1 MPEIHYYNPYIA
13 REIIDKLCGRIV
25 HRSAVDGVVEGSVF
39 SGAYML
45 SACFYSI
52 PDYAVQDLYWLEG
65 YYKKY
70 SNVEIF
76 KGAERCIR
84 DKTSWVH
91 AVEPCGLDEY
101 FSIVLKSAGINT
113 FQFLL
118 NCCVHLFS
126 RPGERIHPF
135 LKTGLNA
142 LVNRFERSGR
152 LYISYDNRFRPVTEE
167 FAFLYN
173 YPLLSILLLKMFEI
187 EGDLKY
193 LSTSLKAIDLIPFI
207 IDHIHDVDIS
217 MAVLSSVFLGENVLR
232 GFYDTKKFRL
242 SANR

>member
-1 MPEIHYYNPYIA
+1 MPEIYCYNPYIA

-25 HRSAVDGVVEGSVF
+25 YQSAIDGGVEGSVCP
-39 SGAYML
+39 GAYML

-52 PDYAVQDLYWLEG
+52 PDYAVQDLHWLEG

-70 SNVEIF
+70 NDVEIF
-76 KGAERCIR
+76 RGAERCIR

-91 AVEPCGLDEY
+91 SVEPCGLDEY
-101 FSIVLKSAGINT
+101 FLIAVKSAGINT
-113 FQFLL
+113 FQFLF
-118 NCCVHLFS
+118 NCCVYLFS
-126 RPGERIHPF
+126 RPGESIPPF

-152 LYISYDNRFRPVTEE
+152 LYISYDNRFRPVIEE
-167 FAFLYN
+167 FGFLYN

-187 EGDLKY
+187 EGDLQY

-207 IDHIHDVDIS
+207 IDHINDVDIS
-217 MAVLSSVFLGENVLR
+217 MAALSSVFFGENILR
-232 GFYDTKKFRL
+232 GFYDTKKIRL
-242 SANR
+242 SADR